1 MTRWLPADSG
11 PFRPSP
17 DGSDHG
23 HLDYRG
29 GRRGR
34 RPQEGVSPWLN
45 TFPWFEWTDES
56 LLLRKFIF
64 DFWAETGRAPNLRQ
78 MHEGTELTRRQIVQ
92 ALKLLQT
99 GIVVVVDQD
108 SPNCDILK
116 APPYSAFPSQVEMYI
131 DDQFHSFIGCAH
143 EAVAVSNMP
152 AFHGNEVRLESYCA
166 CCLDPITLWSKSFEL
181 QRTEPAD
188 PLVHIAVPTW
198 DWVHDDMK
206 YMCDNTNLVIDR
218 RRTASTYEQ
227 TDRPARG
234 AHDPRPGPA
243 TTSNRRSGIRGW
255 DYHWPPQS
263 MNPEAIIER
272 MRGLGV
278 DLSPWGL

>member
-1 MTRWLPADSG
+1 MAQYVPG
-11 PFRPSP
+11 F
-17 DGSDHG
+17 
-23 HLDYRG
+23 
-29 GRRGR
+29 
-34 RPQEGVSPWLN
+34 
-45 TFPWFEWTDES
+45 TFTDES
-56 LLLRKFIF
+56 LQLRKFIF
-64 DFWAETGRAPNLRQ
+64 DFWADTGRAPNLRQ
-78 MHEGTELTRRQIVQ
+78 MHEGTQLDRRAIVQ

-116 APPYSAFPSQVEMYI
+116 APPFSAFPSQVEMYI
-131 DDQFHSFIGCAH
+131 DDEFHSYIGCAH

-152 AFHGNEVRLESYCA
+152 HFAGKEVRLESYCA
-166 CCLDPITLWSKSFEL
+166 CCLQPITLWSTSFEL
-181 QRTEPAD
+181 SRSEPPH
-188 PLVHIAVPTW
+188 PLVHIAVPMW

-218 RRTASTYEQ
+218 DHAARYEQ
-227 TDRPARG
+227 MIGRRGVFMTLDQVRQYVEPAV
-234 AHDPRPGPA
+234 
-243 TTSNRRSGIRGW
+243 GIRGW

-263 MNPEAIIER
+263 MNPEAIIVR

>member
-1 MTRWLPADSG
+1 MAQYVPL
-11 PFRPSP
+11 
-17 DGSDHG
+17 
-23 HLDYRG
+23 
-29 GRRGR
+29 
-34 RPQEGVSPWLN
+34 V
-45 TFPWFEWTDES
+45 EWTEEC

-64 DFWAETGRAPNLRQ
+64 DFWAQTGRAANLRQ

-166 CCLDPITLWSKSFEL
+166 CCLEPITFWSKEFEVTRISHPDAL
-181 QRTEPAD
+181 IHWSS
-188 PLVHIAVPTW
+188 PLW

-206 YMCDNTNLVIDR
+206 SMCDHVNLVLD
-218 RRTASTYEQ
+218 ADHQ
-227 TDRPARG
+227 
-234 AHDPRPGPA
+234 
-243 TTSNRRSGIRGW
+243 
-255 DYHWPPQS
+255 
-263 MNPEAIIER
+263 
-272 MRGLGV
+272 
-278 DLSPWGL
+278 